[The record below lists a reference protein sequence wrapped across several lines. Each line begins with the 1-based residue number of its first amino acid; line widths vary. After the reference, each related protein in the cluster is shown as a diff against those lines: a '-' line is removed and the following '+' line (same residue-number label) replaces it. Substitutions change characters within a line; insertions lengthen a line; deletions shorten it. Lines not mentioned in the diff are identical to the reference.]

1 MKTRAM
7 IPFILL
13 SALVLAPATTFYG
26 LTTEQAPQVQ
36 VKPQVELKKLPAF
49 PPTIT
54 SATSSI
60 HVMPVPLIDVKGRG
74 FGDVQGAKRIL
85 IDGNPALLNNVL
97 AWTDKSISFEPPIF
111 PFVAWYHE
119 YTFVIDDGAGKI
131 LSNQFKA
138 RFLVFWVNAFEGSSA
153 PGGETGIRCYDA
165 GADRGSKVLKM
176 DGQDMEILSWT
187 DEGRSGIR
195 IRARIPAIAPGWHKV
210 YLMDGANKISGDLNF
225 QVR

>member
-1 MKTRAM
+1 MKKKLA
-7 IPFILL
+7 IFLIVGPLL
-13 SALVLAPATTFYG
+13 VMTAWAAAPA
-26 LTTEQAPQVQ
+26 QIPPPQI
-36 VKPQVELKKLPAF
+36 KPQVELKKLPAF

-60 HVMPVPLIDVKGRG
+60 HVMPVPLVDLGGRG
-74 FGDVQGAKRIL
+74 FGDIQGSRRVL
-85 IDGNPALLNNVL
+85 VDGIPATDV
-97 AWTDKSISFEPPIF
+97 AWTDKSISIEPAIF

-119 YTFVIDDGAGKI
+119 YTFAIDDGAGKI

-138 RFLVFWVNAFEGSSA
+138 KFLVFWVQGSSGSSA
-153 PGGETGIRCYDA
+153 PGGETSIRCYDA

-176 DGQDMEILSWT
+176 DGQDMEILGWT

-195 IRARIPAIAPGWHKV
+195 IRARIPAIAPGWHRV
-210 YLMDGANKISGDLNF
+210 YLMDGADKISKDLNF